1 VKPSSACAF
10 ILALFAG
17 AAWAGT
23 PIRKSGPCPPFT
35 RHAASPADN
44 WTQFPTKPVPKDS
57 FPVGTIQDPLTPAQ
71 SINCIETTP
80 GLKAELWA
88 SEEMPGGI
96 TYVQDFDFDE
106 RGRLWAVEPKSY
118 PNIIR
123 PSSGGITGQK
133 FSGGQDRILIL
144 EDTDG
149 DHVMDKAKVFR
160 DGLNLPQSIAVV
172 NGGVVVAMQPYLVF
186 FPNHDDTAGTPEI
199 LFQGM
204 GSSNDSAFDTQG
216 GINSLMYGLDNWI
229 YGHTGYNY
237 CTATAPGIP
246 AVNCG
251 QGRVWRFRHTSL
263 GHAATQFQVWS
274 TGPSNAHGIGQME
287 DGQIFQS
294 GATGTAHINHSAEQ
308 GANTLDIRTVNPAF
322 TAGANPKNVF
332 YPITGDRFLWE
343 GSVGKN
349 ADGWFTSMSTAASG
363 LQFYTSRLFPQ
374 RYWGRYAF
382 VCEGASKLC
391 NQDSLAESG
400 ADGIIGSSWKAY
412 RLPGPEHANLLA
424 SKDAWVAPIL
434 AKTGPDGA
442 VWVLDWNNYNTL
454 HNPASPL
461 GMGGAWMNE
470 LRVKHTN
477 RIYRLLPDSAAPE
490 PRLDLSHA
498 TEDELI
504 AAFANPN
511 FFWRL
516 TAQRLLIAKGYK
528 ASLKAKLKAIL
539 VSDRTADETGNS
551 PRAQHALWTLDGL
564 GQFAQDTSWNAI
576 LADLLRHPAWGVR
589 RNVLRVMPRNA
600 ASAAAIGHACAVNDP
615 HGHVRLQALLA
626 LAESRAV
633 HDPRAP
639 HSDPAGQPAIWKT
652 YRDIDNLAKA
662 AADSAGIDSAET
674 KPCSPELYPAEVP
687 SQIGPKGPAG
697 PGRAG
702 GGRALRF
709 QGLPGGFRLLADA
722 ELPAGTLSIYD
733 TRGRQAFASRY
744 EPAKSAWSPGAALGL
759 ADPVYVYVFRGSD
772 GSVRKG
778 RIAPLGFR

>member
-1 VKPSSACAF
+1 MNPSLPRSMCLALYACAVT
-10 ILALFAG
+10 
-17 AAWAGT
+17 AWSGL
-23 PIRKSGPCPPFT
+23 PVRKTGPCPPLE
-35 RHAASPADN
+35 RHAADPADD
-44 WTQFPTKPVPKDS
+44 WTQFPTKPAPKDS
-57 FPVGTIQDPLTPAQ
+57 FPVGTIQDALTPAQ
-71 SINCIETTP
+71 SINCIETSP

-88 SEEMPGGI
+88 SEEMAGQIG
-96 TYVQDFDFDE
+96 YVQDFAFDE
-106 RGRLWAVEPKSY
+106 RGRVWAVEPRSY

-123 PSSGGITGQK
+123 RSSGGITGQK

-149 DHVMDKAKVFR
+149 DQVMDKAKVFR

-172 NGGVVVAMQPYLVF
+172 NGGVVVAMQPFLVF

-204 GSSNDSAFDTQG
+204 GPGNDSAFDTHA

-229 YGHTGYNY
+229 YGHTGYNT
-237 CTATAPGIP
+237 CSATAPGLP

-263 GHAATQFQVWS
+263 GHAATEFQAWS
-274 TGPSNAHGIGQME
+274 TGPANAHGIGQTE

-294 GATGTAHINHSAEQ
+294 GATGSAHINHSAVQ
-308 GANTLDIRTVNPAF
+308 GAATLDIRAVNPAF
-322 TAGANPKNVF
+322 TSGTNPKSVF

-343 GSVGKN
+343 GSTGKN
-349 ADGWFTSMSTAASG
+349 QDGWFISASTGASG
-363 LQFYTSRLFPQ
+363 LQFYTSRLFPR

-442 VWVLDWNNYNTL
+442 VWVLDWNNYNTT
-454 HNPASPL
+454 HNPAAPL
-461 GMGGAWMNE
+461 GPGGAWMNE

-477 RIYRLLPDSAAPE
+477 RIYRVLPDSAAPE
-490 PRLDLSHA
+490 PVLDLSHA
-498 TEDELI
+498 GEDELI

-516 TAQRLLIAKGYK
+516 TAQRLLIAKGYT
-528 ASLKAKLKAIL
+528 ASLGQKLKAIL
-539 VSDRTADETGNS
+539 VSDRTVDETGNS

-564 GQFAQDTSWNAI
+564 GRFAQDTSWAPI

-589 RNVLRVMPRNA
+589 RNALRAMPRNA
-600 ASAAAIGHACAVNDP
+600 ATAAAIGHACAVNDD

-626 LAESRAV
+626 LSESVAKPV
-633 HDPRAP
+633 
-639 HSDPAGQPAIWKT
+639 GQPAIWT
-652 YRDIDNLAKA
+652 PYRQVDYTARTA
-662 AADSAGIDSAET
+662 VDSAGIDSADA
-674 KPCSPELYPAEVP
+674 KPCAPELYPAEVSALGRP
-687 SQIGPKGPAG
+687 SDRPGSGDLAG
-697 PGRAG
+697 T
-702 GGRALRF
+702 RALRF
-709 QGLPGGFRLLADA
+709 QGLPNGFRPLPDGA
-722 ELPAGTLSIYD
+722 LPAGTLSVYD
-733 TRGRQAFASRY
+733 TRGRLAFVSRY
-744 EPAKSAWSPGAALGL
+744 EPAESAWKPGAARGL
-759 ADPVYVYVFRGSD
+759 SDPVYAYVFRGT
-772 GSVRKG
+772 GGWVRKG
-778 RIAPLGFR
+778 RIAPLGYR